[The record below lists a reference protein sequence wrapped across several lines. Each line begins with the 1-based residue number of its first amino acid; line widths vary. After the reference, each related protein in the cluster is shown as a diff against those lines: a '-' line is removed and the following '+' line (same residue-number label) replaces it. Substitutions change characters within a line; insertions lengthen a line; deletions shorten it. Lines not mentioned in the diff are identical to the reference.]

1 MLCIAVLQQA
11 AQGSQDA
18 CRASSRL
25 RPLHSHPRPSL
36 LARLCRWHPQS
47 TMTHEAGLAVARL
60 GGEGAFWRFS
70 DALYERQADFFDEA
84 VWDMSRRQVPP
95 LSAPGC
101 ASPAHGL
108 HAE

>member
-1 MLCIAVLQQA
+1 VHSGCALHSGVA
-11 AQGSQDA
+11 AGCTGSQRA
-18 CRASSRL
+18 RRASSRL
-25 RPLHSHPRPSL
+25 HTYWHSRARPPL

-70 DALYERQADFFDEA
+70 DALYERQAEFYDEA

-95 LSAPGC
+95 
-101 ASPAHGL
+101 
-108 HAE
+108 